1 MPPKREIIH
10 LGEIDWY
17 DKPAWYDILHHAG
30 TGEEAD
36 SVEAIARRFL
46 GRATKL
52 RILEPA
58 CGTARLLRTLSA
70 RGHSVAG
77 FDINPA
83 MVEYARA
90 SFARRELKGS
100 IWQDRMESFTTPRAT
115 QKFDLVINFIN
126 TIRHLPDEDSLVHHL
141 TRVRQVL
148 KPSGVAAIGLS
159 LMGEGIEHP
168 SEDVWIGARGPC
180 RVTQLV
186 QYLPP
191 EPARSDTPQKPSKNS
206 QKRAISEAP
215 RFETVLSHLTVT
227 TPRREIHLDTTY
239 RLRAWTGPEWLR
251 IVRASGLEPVVVVDE
266 KSLDLGSVQTPEKPA
281 QVGEKT
287 PETLAAPHTD
297 FHAPPCHLP
306 QSWDTPL
313 AHGYAIWIL
322 RPHPRK

>member
-10 LGEIDWY
+10 LGETDWY

-30 TGEEAD
+30 TSEEAD

-46 GRATKL
+46 PRTTKL

-77 FDINPA
+77 FDMNPA

-90 SFARRELKGS
+90 SFARRGLKGS
-100 IWQDRMESFTTPRAT
+100 IWQDSMESFTLPRAGA
-115 QKFDLVINFIN
+115 KFDLVINFIN
-126 TIRHLPDEDSLVHHL
+126 TIRHLPDKQSL
-141 TRVRQVL
+141 TRHLARVREVL
-148 KPSGVAAIGLS
+148 QPKGVAAIGLS
-159 LMGEGIEHP
+159 IMGEGIEHP
-168 SEDVWIGARGPC
+168 SEDVWSGARGPC

-191 EPARSDTPQKPSKNS
+191 ESPEQPTAKASSKNMP
-206 QKRAISEAP
+206 KRAGSETP

-227 TPRREIHLDTTY
+227 TPRREVHLDTTY

-251 IVRASGLEPVVVVDE
+251 IVRASGLEPVAVVDE
-266 KSLDLGSVQTPEKPA
+266 NALDLGGSASP
-281 QVGEKT
+281 
-287 PETLAAPHTD
+287 PETDTQSP
-297 FHAPPCHLP
+297 APPCHLP
-306 QSWDTPL
+306 QSWDTPH

-322 RPHPRK
+322 SRKHPRK